1 MRETYVGG
9 YEYVAFAVSEALEI
23 FVRDVEEK
31 MSRGDLKFLKS
42 SSYMS
47 KLDSRKM
54 RLRQLKSR
62 YEKEQS
68 EWEKL
73 LDDGAALGG
82 AEDGA
87 AGTELT
93 AKMAAEDAAI
103 KDAVRKGRESIEKDS
118 LRNSI
123 ASACVTTKGKL
134 SLSVE
139 TLCGMV
145 DNVRRICNEADSRS
159 REHTKDFMK
168 ESFKTF
174 NHIDSP
180 MHLVSQLAKK

>member
-1 MRETYVGG
+1 MRETFSGG
-9 YEYVAFAVSEALEI
+9 YEFVAYAVSEALEI

-31 MSRGDLKFLKS
+31 VSRGDLKFMKS

-47 KLDSRKM
+47 KLDSRKLK
-54 RLRQLKSR
+54 LRQLKSR

-73 LDDGAALGG
+73 L
-82 AEDGA
+82 EDGA
-87 AGTELT
+87 SLAAGAEG
-93 AKMAAEDAAI
+93 AAGAGVAAEDAAI
-103 KDAVRKGRESIEKDS
+103 RDAVKKGRESIEKDS

-145 DNVRRICNEADSRS
+145 DNVRRICSEADARS
-159 REHTKDFMK
+159 REHTKEFMK

-174 NHIDSP
+174 DHIDSP
-180 MHLVSQLAKK
+180 LHLVSQLAKK